1 MSTPL
6 LVDYFNQ
13 LPDHLIRRPGTWPT
27 GMPDQGRSG
36 GRPQAPPGGK
46 ARARAALDGFK
57 QQVLERYN
65 QGTLLR
71 LLHSHDARGR
81 RAAAFALGLVGSSE
95 VSPHLAV
102 CLHDDDADVAAVAGD
117 ALWAVW
123 FRGDSPPHSDELQ
136 RLVKLRDR
144 DQALAGLDRL
154 VERAPTFAEAYNQR
168 AILAF
173 RLRQFDRAI

>member
-71 LLHSHDARGR
+71 LLHSHTP
-81 RAAAFALGLVGSSE
+81 AAAAPPP
-95 VSPHLAV
+95 SPWGWSVHP
-102 CLHDDDADVAAVAGD
+102 
-117 ALWAVW
+117 
-123 FRGDSPPHSDELQ
+123 RS
-136 RLVKLRDR
+136 
-144 DQALAGLDRL
+144 
-154 VERAPTFAEAYNQR
+154 APTWRSACTTTTRTWPPWPATPCGPSGSAATAR
-168 AILAF
+168 PTATSCSGW
-173 RLRQFDRAI
+173 